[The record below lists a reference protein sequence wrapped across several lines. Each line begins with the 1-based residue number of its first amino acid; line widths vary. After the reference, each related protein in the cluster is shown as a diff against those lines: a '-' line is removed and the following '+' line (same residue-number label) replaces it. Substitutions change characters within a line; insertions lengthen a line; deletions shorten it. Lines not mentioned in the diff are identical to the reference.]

1 MKPFSFVVT
10 FVIFFSGFYA
20 WRSLEN
26 HTPQDIAEH
35 KTEMNNILIHSGSW
49 SSLYTVLLSL
59 IVFAAKNSDGSSSG
73 SSGSDS
79 GFDISDITDLFGGND
94 D

>member
-26 HTPQDIAEH
+26 HTLQDIAEH

-59 IVFAAKNSDGSSSG
+59 IVFVAKNSDGSSSS